1 MVLFRIDGGVSRNN
15 FIVQL
20 IANLTSKTIER
31 RTSSEMSAFGIAFLA
46 GMQSGKEFK
55 KAVQIN
61 WKTNFMNSFLGIW
74 RSRDCLLKMKKN
86 DKVFHP
92 QYEERDKCLER
103 YKQWVKACHRFKNWN
118 VYQEM

>member
-61 WKTNFMNSFLGIW
+61 
-74 RSRDCLLKMKKN
+74 
-86 DKVFHP
+86 
-92 QYEERDKCLER
+92 
-103 YKQWVKACHRFKNWN
+103 
-118 VYQEM
+118 